1 MFNSLFRQ
9 EAAASRNERQQLD
22 QLLRITSP
30 HERIVLACIGV
41 VLVGF
46 VAWALLG
53 SIVRGATFDGVLI
66 EPGAR
71 HEVVSSEPGHLVEF
85 LITPGDHVAAGAP
98 IARQSV
104 PELDR
109 ETGVLRER
117 VDLLETE
124 IREVGGD
131 GDALRSLLGTAHAA
145 LLQMEARRTARASI
159 VSQRGGGGE
168 VTALLAAPGDY
179 LPANAAVA
187 LLREVDEQPPRA
199 VLRVSRDMAQR
210 IRPGMQASVEFEL
223 PDGAT
228 HQVQGEVALV
238 SAKPLPVWLAAL
250 LPAAA
255 EPGHRVDVVL
265 LQPSDLSVPDGTPCR
280 VRVELG
286 RDTPAA
292 LLALGP
298 S

>member
-30 HERIVLACIGV
+30 YERIVLACIGV

-85 LITPGDHVAAGAP
+85 LVTPGDHIAAGAP

-124 IREVGGD
+124 IREAGGD
-131 GDALRSLLGTAHAA
+131 GDALRSLLDTAHAA

-159 VSQRGGGGE
+159 VSQHGGR
-168 VTALLAAPGDY
+168 LSPC
-179 LPANAAVA
+179 
-187 LLREVDEQPPRA
+187 
-199 VLRVSRDMAQR
+199 S
-210 IRPGMQASVEFEL
+210 
-223 PDGAT
+223 
-228 HQVQGEVALV
+228 
-238 SAKPLPVWLAAL
+238 PLPETIYL
-250 LPAAA
+250 
-255 EPGHRVDVVL
+255 RI
-265 LQPSDLSVPDGTPCR
+265 QP
-280 VRVELG
+280 
-286 RDTPAA
+286 
-292 LLALGP
+292 
-298 S
+298 